1 MDLTYSR
8 KFACT
13 LLGIEKNKTTPYHPQ
28 SDGLVERFNR
38 TLGQM
43 LSTFV
48 FENFD
53 EWDDLLPCLLM
64 AYRATEQK
72 STKCSPNLMMF
83 GRETNF
89 PFDLIVGKPP
99 NNPTENCPV
108 EYVQWLQQTILNA
121 HDIAHKNL
129 KQAADRQK
137 SDHDKNAKKRNI
149 DIGKFVWR
157 WYPPHANLKLG
168 LGWTGAYLVIQKITD
183 QTYRIQKSP
192 TSDIISVHIDY
203 LKPYLGLRTPPAWN
217 RRNTEY
223 TPTLESP
230 VRAELN
236 QSVDLEDNN
245 SPPQNNQSPPQNE
258 LRSRAGRLIKRK
270 QIFSPS

>member
-43 LSTFV
+43 LSIFV
-48 FENFD
+48 SENFND
-53 EWDDLLPCLLM
+53 WDDLLPCLLM

-99 NNPTENCPV
+99 NN
-108 EYVQWLQQTILNA
+108 LQKTA
-121 HDIAHKNL
+121 
-129 KQAADRQK
+129 
-137 SDHDKNAKKRNI
+137 
-149 DIGKFVWR
+149 
-157 WYPPHANLKLG
+157 P
-168 LGWTGAYLVIQKITD
+168 
-183 QTYRIQKSP
+183 
-192 TSDIISVHIDY
+192 
-203 LKPYLGLRTPPAWN
+203 
-217 RRNTEY
+217 
-223 TPTLESP
+223 
-230 VRAELN
+230 
-236 QSVDLEDNN
+236 
-245 SPPQNNQSPPQNE
+245 
-258 LRSRAGRLIKRK
+258 
-270 QIFSPS
+270 